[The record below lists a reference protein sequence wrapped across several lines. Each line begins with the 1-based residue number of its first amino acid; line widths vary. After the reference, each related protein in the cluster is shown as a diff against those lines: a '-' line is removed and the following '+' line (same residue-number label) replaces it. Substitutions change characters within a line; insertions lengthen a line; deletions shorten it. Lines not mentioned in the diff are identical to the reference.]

1 MHAAFPR
8 MTPGRC
14 WDSLLEGMMTHALAW
29 HEVWRDHEPEDR
41 KDAPHRA
48 IRITTGVGKSEQLR
62 QKMSGFV
69 IEARNRGL
77 PRRVLVPLPTHKLAD
92 EARGKM
98 PGGVT
103 TAIWQGRE
111 GIRLGTDDEP
121 MCRNIEAVK
130 AALRIGAEIEST
142 ACKHKE
148 ARCPF
153 YEDCAYQRQ
162 KVPAGKADVVFAAH
176 ETLFD
181 QPTKLGKGFGLVVV
195 DEGFWQDGITGTRLA
210 TDRLDHEL
218 DAFPVRDHFGNR
230 LDAETTHL
238 RDLIERLQGALAQM
252 PDGYVQRA
260 PLIKAGLLPAT
271 KYEDSSCTA
280 ARKLEWKRKV
290 NSGMQPG
297 ASEEDWKE
305 AVKQFG
311 FIGQLPA
318 RAAMWRALD
327 DLIAGSSDA
336 TGRLILE
343 TSTTETGTV
352 RWLRVQGHKNVDET
366 LIKLPIIHADAT
378 LPLDLVKHY
387 LPDLVL
393 ACDLKV
399 EAPHMRITQVIGLPV
414 GKASLQPL
422 PPGKRSA
429 DEEER
434 VGRKRQRL
442 ADACRHLVAGRR
454 GLVITYK
461 SIEADFADIEGVEV
475 GHFNAIEGIDRWKD
489 VDVLIIIGRPL
500 PRSGDIEHMAAA
512 ITGRPIIA
520 GPTVEQHGTI
530 LAGRLAGQIIKRRIY
545 AVPAAEMVRQ
555 AVTEAAIEQAVGRA
569 RGVNR
574 TAGNPVEV
582 YLILSDTVVP
592 GLDVN
597 EVVEFEDLEPDAI
610 DEMIARGWEPE
621 MPTDAAKLHP
631 DLFPNR
637 EAAKK
642 AYQRDRLRTG
652 RGPRLGTS
660 SYRYTSI
667 RQCPQPPRVAFRFQ
681 PGGRGQLP
689 RFCIANLVKVPDPRA
704 VLEAALGPLVLFEV
718 LEPEPAAGARA

>member
-1 MHAAFPR
+1 
-8 MTPGRC
+8 
-14 WDSLLEGMMTHALAW
+14 
-29 HEVWRDHEPEDR
+29 
-41 KDAPHRA
+41 
-48 IRITTGVGKSEQLR
+48 
-62 QKMSGFV
+62 
-69 IEARNRGL
+69 
-77 PRRVLVPLPTHKLAD
+77 
-92 EARGKM
+92 
-98 PGGVT
+98 
-103 TAIWQGRE
+103 
-111 GIRLGTDDEP
+111 
-121 MCRNIEAVK
+121 
-130 AALRIGAEIEST
+130 
-142 ACKHKE
+142 
-148 ARCPF
+148 
-153 YEDCAYQRQ
+153 
-162 KVPAGKADVVFAAH
+162 
-176 ETLFD
+176 
-181 QPTKLGKGFGLVVV
+181 
-195 DEGFWQDGITGTRLA
+195 
-210 TDRLDHEL
+210 
-218 DAFPVRDHFGNR
+218 
-230 LDAETTHL
+230 
-238 RDLIERLQGALAQM
+238 
-252 PDGYVQRA
+252 
-260 PLIKAGLLPAT
+260 
-271 KYEDSSCTA
+271 
-280 ARKLEWKRKV
+280 
-290 NSGMQPG
+290 
-297 ASEEDWKE
+297 
-305 AVKQFG
+305 
-311 FIGQLPA
+311 
-318 RAAMWRALD
+318 
-327 DLIAGSSDA
+327 
-336 TGRLILE
+336 
-343 TSTTETGTV
+343 
-352 RWLRVQGHKNVDET
+352 
-366 LIKLPIIHADAT
+366 
-378 LPLDLVKHY
+378 
-387 LPDLVL
+387 
-393 ACDLKV
+393 
-399 EAPHMRITQVIGLPV
+399 MRITQVIGLPV

-512 ITGRPIIA
+512 ITGRPIVA

-718 LEPEPAAGARA
+718 LEPEPAAAPEPEPFFPGDKPWPKSDPDFEPMSQKEWLETALRGLKATF